1 MLRFSSR
8 LLLVRDAAYPGMSSL
23 GQGRNSHVITKTTIC
38 SACAIPQ
45 QCGTVLMF
53 QLNCSGIF
61 CRGHGVDGSSEPS
74 SSSERSAVWTSPA
87 VCSFESQL
95 LTEDGA
101 TVDPSNGPW
110 HGDVR
115 SGEPR
120 DPMFRF
126 SSKTMKMMIRHTVEE
141 VAKHNKK
148 GDAWVVL
155 HGRIL
160 NVSNLLSLHPG
171 GKLAILTFSG
181 KDAAAEFDMI
191 QPPVMRSLMF
201 LAAASRKRPRE
212 LRSRPCLL
220 PLIRVTRLQ
229 IWRLREDGGF
239 RRHARSPFVDPS
251 FVRECLL
258 LFDSQHHL

>member
-1 MLRFSSR
+1 MKYGAVLQQRGFSSVFKTDGDAVTPWCPQSFRAVTLESQRWTEESATVNNQGDVRIREPRDPMLRFSSR
-8 LLLVRDAAYPGMSSL
+8 LLLVRDAAYFGMSSL
-23 GQGRNSHVITKTTIC
+23 GQGGNSDVITKTTIC

-74 SSSERSAVWTSPA
+74 SSSQRSAVWTSPA

-126 SSKTMKMMIRHTVEE
+126 SSR
-141 VAKHNKK
+141 
-148 GDAWVVL
+148 
-155 HGRIL
+155 
-160 NVSNLLSLHPG
+160 
-171 GKLAILTFSG
+171 
-181 KDAAAEFDMI
+181 
-191 QPPVMRSLMF
+191 
-201 LAAASRKRPRE
+201 
-212 LRSRPCLL
+212 
-220 PLIRVTRLQ
+220 
-229 IWRLREDGGF
+229 
-239 RRHARSPFVDPS
+239 
-251 FVRECLL
+251 
-258 LFDSQHHL
+258 